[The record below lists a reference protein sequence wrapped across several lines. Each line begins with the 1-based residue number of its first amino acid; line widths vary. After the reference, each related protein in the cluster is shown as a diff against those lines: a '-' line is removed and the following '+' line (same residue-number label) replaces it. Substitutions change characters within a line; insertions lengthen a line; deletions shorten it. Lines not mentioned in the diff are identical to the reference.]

1 MKKVF
6 LVLIS
11 VLLVT
16 SCAHRTPFVSE
27 YFYQALGEEGE
38 IVLTGDMERIKNGEL
53 DEIVDESVKSN
64 AIIKRATRISL
75 SLLPS
80 GEDDYIFSG
89 AVEGNLSQFGTNSV
103 FFFSSAFKKEKDA
116 ESNAR
121 WYTDSNMSLYSPHN
135 GVLLFT
141 DGDYVSF
148 YKRSYTEREMLI
160 DDETASLMAESAFAL
175 YVFEPKG
182 LIDIGFEIPQTVT
195 AEMKETCLLFSSQE
209 GSITLSGYV
218 NTTSE
223 GTARALNTLLRNQ
236 IIQEK
241 RREGESLDTSSLSS
255 VFTINGS
262 QLKISEYVLSGEMK
276 NKARLLISEK
286 LGGIL

>member
-6 LVLIS
+6 LVLVSI
-11 VLLVT
+11 LLVT

-53 DEIVDESVKSN
+53 DEIVDESVKSS

-75 SLLPS
+75 SLLPLD
-80 GEDDYIFSG
+80 DDYILSG
-89 AVEGNLSQFGTNSV
+89 AVEGNLSQFGTNSI
-103 FFFSSAFKKEKDA
+103 FFFSSAFKKEKDK

-160 DDETASLMAESAFAL
+160 DDETASLMASSAFAL

-182 LIDIGFEIPQTVT
+182 LIDIGFEIPETVT
-195 AEMKETCLLFSSQE
+195 AEMKETCLLFSSHD

-218 NTTSE
+218 NTTSS

-241 RREGESLDTSSLSS
+241 RREGESLDTASLSS

-276 NKARLLISEK
+276 NKARILISEK

>member
-1 MKKVF
+1 MRKIFPVLI
-6 LVLIS
+6 LVL
-11 VLLVT
+11 VLTGCV
-16 SCAHRTPFVSE
+16 HHTPFVDE

-38 IVLTGDMERIKNGEL
+38 IVMTGDMERIKSGEM

-64 AIIKRATRISL
+64 ILVKRATRISV
-75 SLLPS
+75 SLLP
-80 GEDDYIFSG
+80 EENDDYVLSG
-89 AVEGNLSQFGTNSV
+89 AVEGNLSQFGTNSI
-103 FFFSSAFKKEKDA
+103 FFFSSAFTKEKDK

-121 WYTDSNMSLYSPHN
+121 WYTDSNISLYSPHN

-160 DDETASLMAESAFAL
+160 DDETASLMASSAFAL
-175 YVFEPKG
+175 YVFEPRS
-182 LIDIGFEIPQTVT
+182 LVDIGFEIPDTVT
-195 AEMKETCLLFSSQE
+195 AEMEETCLLFSSEE
-209 GSITLSGYV
+209 GSISLSGYI
-218 NTTSE
+218 NTTSA

-241 RREGESLDTSSLSS
+241 RRNGETLDTKALSS
-255 VFTINGS
+255 VFTVNDSRLIIKS
-262 QLKISEYVLSGEMK
+262 YVLSGEMK
-276 NKARLLISEK
+276 DKARNLISGK